1 MPFLIGAGRDEELHL
16 HLLELTGA
24 EDEVTRGDLV
34 TEGLT
39 HVGDAERRPG
49 TGRGHHVLEVH
60 EDALC
65 SLRTQVVQAVLV
77 LDRAEVGA
85 QHHVEVARFGPLA
98 TGTAVRADDV
108 LHAVFRHLVAVLL
121 GVGFLELVGAV
132 ALVAVEALDERIIEH
147 AHVAGRHP
155 HFGRQND
162 GSVDTDDIRS
172 GDDHGA
178 PPFTLDIVLESD
190 AEGAVIPS
198 GTGAAVNFAGGEHE
212 AATLRKGYD
221 FIEFGLSH
229 NAPSGLNGLGSN
241 NNRFRIAVYGDRSGG
256 IVRYMFRVSR
266 AAVRSDSYIAT
277 PPYCSC
283 CFTLPEFVPL
293 TSRQR
298 HKFGRCCSAEASMY
312 HEWTG
317 TRQT

>member
-1 MPFLIGAGRDEELHL
+1 MSARLRLWQLRHSTSG
-16 HLLELTGA
+16 
-24 EDEVTRGDLV
+24 
-34 TEGLT
+34 
-39 HVGDAERRPG
+39 
-49 TGRGHHVLEVH
+49 
-60 EDALC
+60 
-65 SLRTQVVQAVLV
+65 SLNT
-77 LDRAEVGA
+77 LD
-85 QHHVEVARFGPLA
+85 
-98 TGTAVRADDV
+98 
-108 LHAVFRHLVAVLL
+108 
-121 GVGFLELVGAV
+121 
-132 ALVAVEALDERIIEH
+132 
-147 AHVAGRHP
+147 VAGRHP

-162 GSVDTDDIRS
+162 GSVDTDDIRT

-178 PPFTLDIVLESD
+178 PPFALDIVLESD
-190 AEGAVIPS
+190 AERAVIPS

-266 AAVRSDSYIAT
+266 ATVRSDSYIAT